1 MNAEAKEISSQED
14 GPASLREAL
23 LEAYDEGTGDEQ
35 TELESTESTPT
46 DEVTEPADSADEEA
60 VESQGEEPSDEET
73 VIQAPEH
80 WSDEDRAMFDELPG
94 DAREYILKR
103 EKQYEKGI
111 QEKSEKL
118 SEFEKVFE
126 PYEPYLQMRGV
137 SKSQALQTWV
147 AAQRALDTDPVSAI
161 RRLAQGYG
169 DDVVKK
175 LFGDPEK
182 TGSDHYSHDPE
193 LDQARSELKSERQRL
208 EEENFRLQ
216 QERQQQAVMEIQKFR
231 SAVNDSGKPKYPFF
245 DQSIGNMRAL
255 LASGEAVSL
264 EDAYDKAVWLVP
276 EFREEHEKTLLTR
289 KQQDEA
295 KKRELAANKAK
306 KAAKSV
312 TGKGSKPPPP
322 PRQTSLRD
330 ELAAAYDES
339 LRGEL

>member
-1 MNAEAKEISSQED
+1 
-14 GPASLREAL
+14 
-23 LEAYDEGTGDEQ
+23 
-35 TELESTESTPT
+35 
-46 DEVTEPADSADEEA
+46 
-60 VESQGEEPSDEET
+60 
-73 VIQAPEH
+73 
-80 WSDEDRAMFDELPG
+80 MFDELPG

-289 KQQDEA
+289 KQ
-295 KKRELAANKAK
+295 
-306 KAAKSV
+306 
-312 TGKGSKPPPP
+312 
-322 PRQTSLRD
+322 
-330 ELAAAYDES
+330 
-339 LRGEL
+339 